1 MIDPI
6 AGLFSAEGKVVLVTG
21 GATGIG
27 RMIATGFVMAGARV
41 LIASRKA
48 AACAALADA
57 LNASGHPGRAEG
69 FGGDV
74 GTAEGVEALAAEVR
88 RRTDRLDVLVN
99 NAGRSWGAAYEA
111 FPFDA
116 WGKVM
121 DLNVAGLFTLTRDLT
136 GLLAAS
142 ASADQ
147 PARVINIGSVMGS
160 MPLGDSAWSYAASKA
175 AVHQLTRILAK
186 ELAPRHI
193 TVNAIAPGPF
203 PSNMTAFATD
213 SEAGRR
219 ETAATIPAG
228 RIGSPEDMMGT
239 ALYLAGRGG
248 AFTTGAIIPLDG
260 GISVQTGPDLFE
272 HAR

>member
-6 AGLFSAEGKVVLVTG
+6 AGLFSATGKTVLVTG

-48 AACAALADA
+48 AACAAVADA

-74 GTAEGVEALAAEVR
+74 GTAEGVAALAAEVR

-136 GLLAAS
+136 GLLATS
-142 ASADQ
+142 ASADS

-160 MPLGDSAWSYAASKA
+160 TPLGDSAWSYAASKA

-186 ELAPRHI
+186 ELAARHI

-203 PSNMTAFATD
+203 PSNMTAFATE

-219 ETAATIPAG
+219 ETAATVPAG

>member
-1 MIDPI
+1 MADTV
-6 AGLFSAEGKVVLVTG
+6 AGLISAEGKVVLVTG

-48 AACAALADA
+48 AACEAVAEE
-57 LNASGHPGRAEG
+57 LNAAGHPGHAEG

-74 GTAEGVEALAAEVR
+74 GSAAGVAALAAELR

-99 NAGRSWGAAYEA
+99 NAGRSWGAAYEE

-116 WGKVM
+116 WAKVM

-136 GLLAAS
+136 DLLRAAS
-142 ASADQ
+142 SETS
-147 PARVINIGSVMGS
+147 PARVINIGSVMGTA
-160 MPLGDSAWSYAASKA
+160 PLGGSAWSYAASKA

-186 ELAPRHI
+186 ELAPMGI

-203 PSNMTAFATD
+203 QSNMTAFATE
-213 SEAGRR
+213 SEDGRR

-228 RIGSPEDMMGT
+228 RIGTPEDMMGT

-260 GISVQTGPDLFE
+260 GLSVQTGPDLFE